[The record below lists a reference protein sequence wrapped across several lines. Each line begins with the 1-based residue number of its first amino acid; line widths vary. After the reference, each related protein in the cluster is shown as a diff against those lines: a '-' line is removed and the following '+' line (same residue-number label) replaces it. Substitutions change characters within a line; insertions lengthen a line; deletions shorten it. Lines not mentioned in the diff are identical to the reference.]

1 LTAQLVD
8 IASVSGDEQR
18 LADAV
23 EQALQL
29 PHLTVERVGNNVV
42 ARTDLG
48 RDRRVLLAGH
58 LDTVPLADNLPSR
71 LEGDL
76 LYGCGTSDMKS
87 GDAVLLHLAA
97 TLADPAYDVTYVLY
111 DNEEVAAD
119 LNGLGQLVSR
129 HRDWLDADLAVLM
142 EPTNGLIEAG
152 CQGTLRVDI
161 ALSGRRAHSAR
172 SWLGANAIHAAAPVL
187 AALSSYQARDVDI
200 DGCVY
205 KEGLQAVAIAGG
217 VAGNVVPDAATVTV
231 NFRFAPDRSE
241 EQALQHVRE
250 LFDGYELTVT
260 DSSGGAL
267 PGLTAPAAR
276 HFVDAVGE
284 RPVAKYGW
292 TDVARFSALGIP
304 ALNYGPGD
312 PNLAHTREEHVDLR
326 LVTKAADLLRS
337 YLA

>member
-1 LTAQLVD
+1 MTLDLSDPVALTAQLVD
-8 IASVSGDEQR
+8 VASVSGDEQR

-29 PHLTVERVGNNVV
+29 PHLAVERVGNNVV

-48 RDRRVLLAGH
+48 RDRRVLRAGH

-152 CQGTLRVDI
+152 CQGTLR
-161 ALSGRRAHSAR
+161 
-172 SWLGANAIHAAAPVL
+172 
-187 AALSSYQARDVDI
+187 
-200 DGCVY
+200 
-205 KEGLQAVAIAGG
+205 
-217 VAGNVVPDAATVTV
+217 
-231 NFRFAPDRSE
+231 
-241 EQALQHVRE
+241 
-250 LFDGYELTVT
+250 
-260 DSSGGAL
+260 
-267 PGLTAPAAR
+267 
-276 HFVDAVGE
+276 
-284 RPVAKYGW
+284 
-292 TDVARFSALGIP
+292 
-304 ALNYGPGD
+304 
-312 PNLAHTREEHVDLR
+312 
-326 LVTKAADLLRS
+326 
-337 YLA
+337 